1 MKNMKKEDV
10 DKAAKEEVENTVF
23 YNICTEEIDN
33 EESNYEAGRRDAL
46 YDFGV
51 DLFISGAKWRINS
64 VWHSSKEIPTNKT
77 MAILAMRSD
86 GSCEKVF
93 FSTLLRWRSFIKQC
107 GIVQWA
113 YIKDLMPNT
122 KE

>member
-46 YDFGV
+46 YDFGQE
-51 DLFISGAKWRINS
+51 LFIVGIKWYLNNIWHDINELPDFG
-64 VWHSSKEIPTNKT
+64 KGEILLASHKYGIFSCFTMKQFTNLTEHMDVYKWIYVT
-77 MAILAMRSD
+77 D
-86 GSCEKVF
+86 
-93 FSTLLRWRSFIKQC
+93 LLSNLKI
-107 GIVQWA
+107 
-113 YIKDLMPNT
+113 
-122 KE
+122 

>member
-1 MKNMKKEDV
+1 MKREYV
-10 DKAAKEEVENTVF
+10 EKAAKEKIEDIVF
-23 YNICTEEIDN
+23 CNICSEKIDN
-33 EESNYEAGRRDAL
+33 DESNYEAGRRDAL
-46 YDFGV
+46 YDFGAE
-51 DLFISGAKWRINS
+51 LFISGAKWRINS
-64 VWHSSKEIPTNKT
+64 VWHSSKEIPTNKA